1 MIELVA
7 VALSL
12 VGIWILLVIGEELR
26 KRRYHPEITRKFVH
40 ITVASFAATW
50 PFYMSFTHI
59 ELISLILFF
68 GVLFSQRYQYFH
80 AVRDVGRRGWG
91 ELFFA
96 MSIGFTALLAHDPW
110 VFSAAML
117 ALGVADG
124 LAAIIGTLFGDKH
137 KYKVLGATK
146 TRAGTITFYI
156 AIVLIIWLCAVVR
169 GPKDSW
175 TTLVWLPIIVT
186 IAENIGVDGMDNLF
200 IPILVAI
207 SL

>member
-12 VGIWILLVIGEELR
+12 VGIWILLLIGEELR
-26 KRRYHPEITRKFVH
+26 RRRYHPEITRKFVH
-40 ITVASFAATW
+40 ISVASFAATW

-59 ELISLILFF
+59 EMLSIILFF
-68 GVLFSQRYQYFH
+68 GVLISRRYHYFS
-80 AVRDVGRRGWG
+80 AIRDVGRNGWG

-96 MSIGFTALLAHDPW
+96 MSIGFVALLAHNEW
-110 VFSAAML
+110 IFTAAML

-124 LAAIIGTLFGDKH
+124 LAAIVGTLFGEKH

-156 AIVLIIWLCAVVR
+156 AMVIILWTCAVVR
-169 GPKDSW
+169 GPQDSW
-175 TTLVWLPIIVT
+175 TTLVWLPVIVT
-186 IAENIGVDGMDNLF
+186 FAENIGVDGLDNLF
-200 IPILVAI
+200 IPILVVI